1 MANDPDKEYLVGC
14 VSAGLQAILVLAC
27 PITVC
32 VLDSISKRNT
42 IYTNSGLGT
51 LFMVALVAATVIS
64 VPLIRRGGIPTAF
77 GALGGF
83 ACGSAYWFMHI
94 QQTIAKALPE
104 YRAETEYLDSTPIF
118 VAIGWL
124 LLGFVVCLA
133 PLYKNKRVDRKES

>member
-27 PITVC
+27 PIAVC
-32 VLDSISKRNT
+32 VMDAVSKRHS
-42 IYTNSGLGT
+42 IYTNSGLGS
-51 LFMVALVAATVIS
+51 LFVVALIAATAIS

-83 ACGSAYWFMHI
+83 ACGGAYWYMHI
-94 QQTIAKALPE
+94 QQVIAKALAE
-104 YRAETEYLDSTPIF
+104 YGAETEYLDSTAIF

-124 LLGFVVCLA
+124 LIGFVVCLA